1 MFDFFEQPWSLLGAA
16 VIVLFGMLTF
26 RSMFPEKRRWWQ
38 LLVPVLLAVAA
49 FGLDSL
55 VKTDPEKI
63 NAVINK
69 GIKAVEEE
77 DCNTIDEILSES
89 YSDSHHS
96 TKEHLLA
103 HCRRELARSLVEK
116 HKKRGLLIEDISGP
130 NATAILFT
138 LATFDK
144 NSYVSQ
150 NYKSFLLIKAK
161 LHLQKQPDKRWL
173 ISRVEVLELDRTP
186 VNWSQIR

>member
-38 LLVPVLLAVAA
+38 LLVPALVVVAA

-55 VKTDPEKI
+55 VQTDPEKI
-63 NAVINK
+63 NAIINK
-69 GIKAVEEE
+69 GIKAVEQE
-77 DCNTIDEILSES
+77 DCYAIDEILSDI
-89 YSDSHHS
+89 YSDSYHG

-103 HCRRELARSLVEK
+103 HCRRELARSLIEK
-116 HKKRGLLIEDISGP
+116 HKKSGLLIENISGQ
-130 NATAILFT
+130 NATAVLFT

-144 NSYVSQ
+144 NSYVSE
-150 NYKSFLLIKAK
+150 NYKSFLLIKAR
-161 LHLQKQPDKRWL
+161 LYLQKQSDKSWL